1 MLRKGLMKMKVRT
14 FAYFLGEAFKSFRRN
29 SLMTL
34 ASIATVAL
42 SLFILGMFLTTV
54 LNLTHMASYLENQ
67 VELSVYLKDGLTTQQ
82 IGDLERKIRG
92 MNDIKSVSFVNKDQA
107 LSDFK
112 ERLGE
117 QSYLLDSLNGNPLP
131 SSFSVV
137 FANPEAVREAA
148 RLLDQDGSVET
159 AQYGQDTIEQL
170 FEITR
175 FIRIGGTILILFLA
189 FSTLFIISNTI
200 RMTVFA
206 RRREI
211 QIMKYV
217 GATNSFIRWPFLLE
231 GMMLGLVGSIISGVC
246 LWQMYRWG
254 LMQLVAHGLAFL
266 PMIPTYPFI
275 IQVGLGLI
283 LIGICIGGLGS
294 TISVRKYMKV

>member
-1 MLRKGLMKMKVRT
+1 MKMKIRT
-14 FAYFLGEAFKSFRRN
+14 FAYFLGEALKSLRRN

-34 ASIATVAL
+34 ASIATVTL

-82 IGDLERKIRG
+82 IGDVERKIRG
-92 MNDIKSVSFVNKDQA
+92 LQEVKTVTFVNKDQA
-107 LSDFK
+107 LQEFK

-131 SSFSVV
+131 SSFAVV
-137 FANPEAVREAA
+137 FETPSAVREAA
-148 RLLDQDGSVET
+148 AVLEQDGAVET
-159 AQYGQDTIEQL
+159 AQYGQETIEQL
-170 FEITR
+170 FEVTR
-175 FIRIGGTILILFLA
+175 FIRIGGTVLILFLA

-206 RRREI
+206 RRKEI

-217 GATNSFIRWPFLLE
+217 GATNGFIRWPFLLE
-231 GMMLGLVGSIISGVC
+231 GMMLGLIGSILAGGC
-246 LWQMYRWG
+246 LWEMYRWG
-254 LMQLVAHGLAFL
+254 LAQLIEHGLAFL

-275 IQVGLGLI
+275 LQVAVALVG
-283 LIGICIGGLGS
+283 IGICIGGLGS
-294 TISVRKYMKV
+294 AISVRKYMKV